1 MRHAYIHRGGHPRLI
16 IIFAGWGMD
25 ERPFAGL
32 SRPGYDIMAVWDYRT
47 LDFDP
52 AWIHGYE
59 EVCVLAWS
67 MGVQAA
73 QMCHPHIAGRVTAR
87 IAVGGTPEA
96 VSDTHGIPE
105 AIFRGTLEGLDERS
119 LARFMRRMCGGAAA
133 YARFEP
139 VSPQRPV
146 GELRDELDA
155 IGRRSQSVAAYGPR
169 FDHCLVT
176 AADAIFPPAAQ
187 RASHAGCDIVELDS
201 PHLPDFQEILDRYFI
216 DKSLVAQRFGRAHTT
231 YDTHAQA
238 QALIADYLAAQLS
251 DTDTRCILH
260 DPAATVLEV
269 GCGTGLL
276 TTRISAMRPRAGML
290 YQDIAPMPPAGIAAE
305 AYCCCDSETSVMGRP
320 EGSLDMIVSASA
332 IQWFNSPERYVERA
346 LRALRHGGVLAVST
360 FGRDNLPE
368 IAAVAGVGLHLAD
381 AATWRKALD
390 SMPDAE
396 TVLVEERRIQCRFS
410 SAMEALRHMS
420 LTGVNAVAR
429 PSGHLRGIA
438 SLMQPDADGRYTIT
452 YSPIFILVRK
462 A

>member
-1 MRHAYIHRGGHPRLI
+1 MKHAYIHRGGLPRLI

-25 ERPFAGL
+25 VRPFAGL
-32 SRPGYDIMAVWDYRT
+32 SRPGYDIIAVWDYRT

-52 AWIHGYE
+52 AWTDGYE

-73 QMCHPHIAGRVTAR
+73 QLCHPHIAGRVTAR

-105 AIFRGTLEGLDERS
+105 AIFRGTLDGLDERT

-146 GELRDELDA
+146 DELRDELDA
-155 IGRRSQSVAAYGPR
+155 IGRRSQSVVTYGPR

-176 AADAIFPPAAQ
+176 ASDAIFPPAAQ
-187 RASHAGCDIVELDS
+187 RAAHAGSDVVELDS
-201 PHLPDFQEILDRYFI
+201 PHLPDFQYILDRFFI
-216 DKSLVAQRFGRAHTT
+216 DKSLVAQRFGRAHDT
-231 YDTHAQA
+231 YDAHAQA
-238 QALIADYLAAQLS
+238 QALIADYLAALLG
-251 DTDTRCILH
+251 DTDTRAILH
-260 DPAATVLEV
+260 DPAATALEV

-276 TTRISAMRPRAGML
+276 TSRIAAMHPRARML
-290 YQDIAPMPPAGIAAE
+290 YQDIAPNPPVGICAE
-305 AYCCCDSETSVMGRP
+305 AYSCCDSEVAAIGIPTA
-320 EGSLDMIVSASA
+320 SLDMIVSASA
-332 IQWFNSPERYVERA
+332 VQWFNSPERYVERA
-346 LRALRHGGVLAVST
+346 ISALRPGGILAIST

-368 IAAVAGVGLHLAD
+368 IAAAAGVGLHLSD
-381 AATWRKALD
+381 TDTWRKAIVD
-390 SMPDAE
+390 MPGVE
-396 TVLVEERRIQCRFS
+396 IILVEERRIQCRFH
-410 SAMEALRHMS
+410 SAMDALRHLS
-420 LTGVNAVAR
+420 LTGVNAVSR
-429 PSGHLRGIA
+429 PKSHLRGIA
-438 SLMQPDADGRYTIT
+438 SQMQPDAAGRYTVT